1 MKLNFKL
8 LVPLFVL
15 TFVIVT
21 AFRNGDGVKESDPN
35 DKKKLS
41 AEEMVNIRIQS
52 QHKVNSFLFAPQR
65 GNYHVIADGKPI
77 YLLDIAGIIKVT
89 LVDDSMEVK
98 TFESGIGRCKVLK
111 LVSDDNQRGF
121 KFRTL
126 VPERKARYFDD
137 NLTVSVEDGHLKV
150 INNTELDHYIGGV
163 CEAESGASSLLEFYK
178 VQVILART
186 YALAHLY
193 KHGPEG
199 YNLCDQVHCQV
210 FYGKTFNETILDAV
224 AQTKGKVVVDQ
235 ELQLITAVFHSNSG
249 GHTVNAEDVWGSR
262 TSYLRAVNDSFS
274 LKMPNARWERKM
286 PVEDW
291 LTYLKLRHK
300 YPVEDSLARSFALN
314 FKQEYRKVNLEYG
327 GIKVPLKNVR
337 TDLQLKST
345 FFSVEPKGDT
355 ILIHGRGFGHGI
367 GMCQE
372 GAMRMTK
379 LGYTHQQV
387 LNFYYQNIHLI
398 DLKEMNFF
406 REE

>member
-1 MKLNFKL
+1 MKMKLHS
-8 LVPLFVL
+8 VFVL
-15 TFVIVT
+15 IILSVAAAWKTD
-21 AFRNGDGVKESDPN
+21 DGNKKIKN
-35 DKKKLS
+35 DSSEKKKLS
-41 AEEMVNIRIQS
+41 AEEVVNVRIHS
-52 QHKVNSFLFAPQR
+52 QHKITSFLFAPQK

-77 YLLDIAGIIKVT
+77 YTLDIAGIIKVT
-89 LVDDSMEVK
+89 LVDDSIDIR
-98 TFESGIGRCKVLK
+98 TFESSIGRCKSLK
-111 LVSDDNQRGF
+111 LISDDNHCGF

-126 VPERKARYFDD
+126 NPERKARYFDD
-137 NLTVSVEDGHLKV
+137 NLSITIEDTYFKI
-150 INNTELDHYIGGV
+150 INNTELDNYIGGV
-163 CEAESGASSLLEFYK
+163 CEAESGVSSLIEFYK

-193 KHGPEG
+193 KHGAEG
-199 YNLCDQVHCQV
+199 FNLCDQVHCQV
-210 FYGKTFNETILDAV
+210 FYGKTFNQNILQAVTETR
-224 AQTKGKVVVDQ
+224 GKVVVDQ
-235 ELQLITAVFHSNSG
+235 DLQLITAVFHSNSG
-249 GHTVNAEDVWGSR
+249 GHTVNSEDVWGSK
-262 TSYLRAVNDSFS
+262 TSYLRSVNDSFS

-286 PVEDW
+286 PAEDW

-300 YPVEDSLARSFALN
+300 YPVEDSLAKNYALN
-314 FKQEYRKVNLEYG
+314 FKQDYRKVNLEYG
-327 GIKVPLKNVR
+327 GVKVPLKNVR

-345 FFSVEPKGDT
+345 YFSIETKGDS
-355 ILIHGRGFGHGI
+355 ILMRGRGFGHGI

>member
-1 MKLNFKL
+1 ML
-8 LVPLFVL
+8 LVLLVFAGWK
-15 TFVIVT
+15 TD
-21 AFRNGDGVKESDPN
+21 DGSARRTVDPN

-41 AEEMVNIRIQS
+41 AEEMVNVRIHS
-52 QHKVNSFLFAPQR
+52 QHKVTSFLFAPQR
-65 GNYHVIADGKPI
+65 GNYHIIADGKPI
-77 YLLDIAGIIKVT
+77 YLLDIAGIIKVS
-89 LVDDSMEVK
+89 LVDDSIDIK
-98 TFESGIGRCKVLK
+98 TFESSIGRCKTLK
-111 LVSDDNQRGF
+111 LFSDDNQRSF

-126 VPERKARYFDD
+126 LPERKARYFDD
-137 NLTVSVEDGHLKV
+137 NLTVSIEEGHFKIV
-150 INNTELDHYIGGV
+150 NNTELDHYIGGV
-163 CEAESGASSLLEFYK
+163 CEAESGASSLVEFYK

-193 KHGPEG
+193 KHGAEG
-199 YNLCDQVHCQV
+199 FNLCDQVHCQV
-210 FYGKTFNETILDAV
+210 FYGKTMNENILQAISE
-224 AQTKGKVVVDQ
+224 TKGKVVVDQ
-235 ELQLITAVFHSNSG
+235 DLQLISAVFHSNSG
-249 GHTVNAEDVWGSR
+249 GHTVNSEDVWGSK

-286 PVEDW
+286 PAEDW

-300 YPVEDSLARSFALN
+300 YPTEDSLARDYALN
-314 FKQEYRKVNLEYG
+314 FKQDYRKVNMEYA

-345 FFSVEPKGDT
+345 FFSIEPRGDS
-355 ILIHGRGFGHGI
+355 IIMHGRGFGHGI

-372 GAMRMTK
+372 GAMRMTR
-379 LGYTHQQV
+379 LGYTHTQV